1 MKKGTGY
8 VFRRDWSKSYPI
20 IDRGE
25 GVYLFDTRGKRYLDG
40 SGGPAVV
47 SIGHG
52 VCEEVI
58 DSMVEQARRVFFPY
72 AGHFVSEPQI
82 ELAKKMIHFAPPGMS
97 QVYLVS
103 GGSEATEVALKL
115 VRQYH
120 IERGNLSRVKV
131 ISRWQSYHGATV
143 GALSLSGHT
152 PRRID
157 YLPYLLNFPHI
168 LPPFCYRCPFGKEY
182 PSCGT
187 YCAYDLER
195 TIKREGKES
204 IAAFIAEPIIGN
216 TVGAAVPPAEYFP
229 IIREICNRYG
239 ILLIVDEVITGFGRT
254 GKNFGIDHWN
264 VIPDL
269 IITGKGISSGYTPL
283 GAVIMHES
291 ICDVF
296 MNSKRSTFFLGYT
309 YSGNP
314 LSCAVGLAVLRYIE
328 KNNLVGR
335 SAQMGKYLFERFS
348 KMKELPMVGDIR
360 GRGLLLGIELVN
372 DKEEKTSFERSRR
385 IAETIASKAF
395 VRGLI
400 LLSGSGTVD
409 GVSGDHL
416 LIAPPFII
424 EEEQIEEMA
433 AILEEVIV
441 EVYAN
446 NGS

>member
-1 MKKGTGY
+1 MKKGIEH
-8 VFRRDWSKSYPI
+8 VFCRDWRKSYPK

-25 GVYLFDTRGKRYLDG
+25 GVYLFDTHGKRYLDG

-52 VCEEVI
+52 VFEEII
-58 DSMVEQARRVFFPY
+58 DAMVGQARKVCFPY
-72 AGHFVSEPQI
+72 VGHFMSEAQI
-82 ELAKKMIHFAPPGMS
+82 ELAKKIIGFAPPGMS
-97 QVYLVS
+97 QVYFVS

-115 VRQYH
+115 IRQYH
-120 IERGNLSRVKV
+120 KEHGNHSRVKV
-131 ISRWQSYHGATV
+131 ISRWQSYHGATI

-152 PRRID
+152 SRRAD

-168 LPPFCYRCPFGKEY
+168 LPPYCYRCPFGKEY
-182 PSCGT
+182 PSCDI

-216 TVGAAVPPAEYFP
+216 TVGAAVPPPEYFP

-239 ILLIVDEVITGFGRT
+239 ILLVVDEVITGFGRT
-254 GKNFGIDHWN
+254 GRNFGIDHWG
-264 VIPDL
+264 VVPDL
-269 IITGKGISSGYTPL
+269 IITGKGISSGYAPL
-283 GAVIMHES
+283 GAVIMHEGVYE
-291 ICDVF
+291 VF
-296 MNSKRSTFFLGYT
+296 TESKRSTFFLGYT

-328 KNNLVGR
+328 KNDLVER
-335 SAQMGKYLFERFS
+335 SAQMGEYLFKRFS

-360 GRGLLLGIELVN
+360 GKGLLLGVELVI
-372 DKEEKTSFERSRR
+372 DKGERTPFERSRK
-385 IAETIASKAF
+385 IAETITSEAF

-416 LIAPPFII
+416 VIAPPFII

-433 AILEEVIV
+433 AILEKVIL

-446 NGS
+446 TAS